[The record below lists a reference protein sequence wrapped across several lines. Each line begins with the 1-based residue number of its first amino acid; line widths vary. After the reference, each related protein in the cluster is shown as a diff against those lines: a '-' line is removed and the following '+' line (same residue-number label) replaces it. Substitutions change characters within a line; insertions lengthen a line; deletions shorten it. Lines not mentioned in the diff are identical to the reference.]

1 MAHDFLVSKTY
12 RSELMFKKKTFLQL
26 AVGAAL
32 ATTAMASYATT
43 DAERPNILAIWG
55 DDIGMD
61 NLSAYTKGQ
70 AGHWTPNIDRIANE
84 GVLFTDFYGEN
95 SCTAGRSAF
104 ITGQHPI
111 RTGLTKVGMPGAK
124 QGSKPEDPTI
134 ATMLKEQGYMTGQFG
149 KNHLGDLDEHLPTK
163 HGFDEF
169 FGNLYHLNAEE
180 EPEHPDYPKHPAFKK
195 KFGPRGVIHSYAD
208 GRIEDTGPLTK
219 KRMETVDE
227 EFLTAA
233 LDFIDRAHK
242 EKKPFFV
249 WFNSTRMHVWT
260 HLKEESKGISQRGGI
275 YGDGLVEHDNHVG
288 QLLDKLDELNIA
300 DNTIVSYTTDNG
312 AEKLSW
318 PDGGTV
324 RFRGE
329 KNSSWEGGHRV
340 PAMMRWPGKIP
351 AGSFAN
357 EIASHNDWAPTFLAA
372 AGENNIVEKLKK
384 GKKLNGKQYKVHLDG
399 YNLLPA
405 LESGKAT
412 TQHNLASWPRKY
424 YIYATD
430 GGDISAVRVGDYKVM
445 FSVNNCH
452 GLETWNCAFEELRAP
467 KMYNLRQDP
476 YEIADKEGQY
486 TKWYIEHLPY
496 LYLGAATTAQ
506 FLQTFQE
513 FPPRQVP
520 GSFSIDQIVEKM
532 NIWQR
537 AQYK

>member
-1 MAHDFLVSKTY
+1 MKGKSLLALALVS
-12 RSELMFKKKTFLQL
+12 
-26 AVGAAL
+26 VL
-32 ATTAMASYATT
+32 ATTATTANATT
-43 DAERPNILAIWG
+43 DKSRPNVLAIWG

-104 ITGQHPI
+104 ITGQHPM

-124 QGSKPEDPTI
+124 QGMKKEDPTL
-134 ATMLKEQGYMTGQFG
+134 ATMLKDKGYVTGQFG
-149 KNHLGDLDEHLPTK
+149 KNHLGDLDDMLPTE

-180 EPEHPDYPKHPAFKK
+180 EPEGVDYPKNPAFKK
-195 KFGPRGVIHSYAD
+195 QFGPRGVIHSYAD

-227 EFLTAA
+227 EFLSAS
-233 LDFIDRAHK
+233 LSFIDKAHE

-260 HLKEESKGISQRGGI
+260 HLKPESEGISKRGGL
-275 YGDGLVEHDNHVG
+275 YGDGLVEHDGHVG

-300 DNTIVSYTTDNG
+300 DNTIVTYTTDNG
-312 AEKLSW
+312 AEKFTW

-324 RFRGE
+324 RYRGE
-329 KNSSWEGGHRV
+329 KNSTWEGGFRV
-340 PAMMRWPGKIP
+340 PAMMRFPGKIP
-351 AGSFAN
+351 AGSIAN
-357 EIASHNDWAPTFLAA
+357 EIASHNDWAPTYLAA
-372 AGENNIVEKLKK
+372 AGNDTIVADLKK
-384 GKKLNGKQYKVHLDG
+384 GKTLNGTKYKVHMDG

-405 LESGKAT
+405 LKTGKNT
-412 TQHNLASWPRKY
+412 TADDNSNWPRKSFFY
-424 YIYATD
+424 VTD
-430 GGDISAVRVGDYKVM
+430 GGDISAVRVGDWKVM
-445 FSVNNCH
+445 FSIQECEGIN
-452 GLETWNCAFEELRAP
+452 TWRCPLTPMRAP
-467 KMYNLRQDP
+467 MIANLRQDP
-476 YEIADKEGQY
+476 YEIAEHEAGSY
-486 TKWYIEHLPY
+486 EKWYFERLPY

-506 FLQTFQE
+506 WLQTYKE

-520 GSFSIDQIVEKM
+520 GSFSVDQIVEKM
-532 NIWQR
+532 NIWQN

>member
-1 MAHDFLVSKTY
+1 
-12 RSELMFKKKTFLQL
+12 MFNKKTFLQI
-26 AVGAAL
+26 AIGAAL
-32 ATTAMASYATT
+32 ASTAMASYATT
-43 DAERPNILAIWG
+43 DTSRPNILAIWG

-104 ITGQHPI
+104 ITGQHPM
-111 RTGLTKVGMPGAK
+111 RTGLTKVGMPGAT
-124 QGSKPEDPTI
+124 QGMRKEDPTI
-134 ATMLKEQGYMTGQFG
+134 ATMLKHKGYMTGQFG
-149 KNHLGDLDEHLPTK
+149 KNHLGDLDSHLPTK

-180 EPEHPDYPKHPAFKK
+180 EPEHPDYPKSPEFKK

-208 GRIEDTGPLTK
+208 GKIEDTGPLTR

-227 EFLTAA
+227 EFLSAA
-233 LDFIDRAHK
+233 LDFIDKAHK

-260 HLKEESKGISQRGGI
+260 HLKEESKGLSQRGGI
-275 YGDGLVEHDNHVG
+275 YGDGLVEHDNMVG
-288 QLLDKLDELNIA
+288 ELLDKLDDLKIA

-312 AEKLSW
+312 AEKMSW

-357 EIASHNDWAPTFLAA
+357 EMAAHNDWAPMFLAA
-372 AGENNIVEKLKK
+372 AGEKNIVADLKK
-384 GKKLNGKQYKVHLDG
+384 GKTLNGTKYKVHLDG

-405 LESGKAT
+405 LETGKAT
-412 TQHNLASWPRKY
+412 TQHNLASWPRKT
-424 YIYATD
+424 YIYAAD
-430 GGDISAVRVGDYKVM
+430 NGDISAVRVGDYKVM

-452 GLETWNCAFEELRAP
+452 GLETWNCAFDELRAP

-476 YEIADKEGQY
+476 YENADHEGQY

-496 LYLGAATTAQ
+496 MYLGAASTAQ

-520 GSFSIDQIVEKM
+520 GSFSIDQMVEKM

-537 AQYK
+537 AQYQ